1 MTAGQGGYYMADQEQ
16 LDLLKQGVE
25 VWNQWRQKN
34 PRVYLDL
41 RYADLRDVDLH
52 SADLVG
58 ANLGSADLRGV
69 DLSFADLSEGLFW
82 DDPDD
87 PNSGCGSLRTNLEK
101 ANLFGANLFGA
112 NLEQAYLSYA
122 DLHEADFTSAYL
134 GNTDLRHANLQG
146 AKLWYVSFRHAEL
159 NLTDL
164 SGSDLHQAEFIR
176 TDLNRVNFRR
186 ARLFWT
192 TFVDVDLREATG
204 LETVVHEGPSH
215 IGIET
220 IYRSHG
226 QIPESFLRKAGVPES
241 FLTNMRALVESMS
254 PIDFYSCFIS
264 YSSKDHAFAKRLYA
278 D

>member
-69 DLSFADLSEGLFW
+69 DLNF
-82 DDPDD
+82 
-87 PNSGCGSLRTNLEK
+87 
-101 ANLFGANLFGA
+101 
-112 NLEQAYLSYA
+112 
-122 DLHEADFTSAYL
+122 
-134 GNTDLRHANLQG
+134 
-146 AKLWYVSFRHAEL
+146 
-159 NLTDL
+159 TDL

-241 FLTNMRALVESMS
+241 
-254 PIDFYSCFIS
+254 
-264 YSSKDHAFAKRLYA
+264 
-278 D
+278 